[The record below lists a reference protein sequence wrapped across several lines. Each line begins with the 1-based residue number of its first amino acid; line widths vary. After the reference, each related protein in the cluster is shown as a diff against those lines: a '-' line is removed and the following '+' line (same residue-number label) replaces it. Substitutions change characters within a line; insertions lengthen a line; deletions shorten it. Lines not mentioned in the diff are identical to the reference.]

1 MTNQTHG
8 LQYASLVSYATQLL
22 DSAGLEADKSAVV
35 AKTLVEADLL
45 GHDTHGLAQ
54 LAGYLNELTTGKMAN
69 AGDPEVI
76 SERAA
81 VATWDGRRLPGCW
94 LTQRAIDWCLPR
106 AKEFGIAS
114 VAIRRSHHIACLAA
128 YLEAPARAGLVVEVL
143 SSDPAAASVAPFGG
157 TRAVFTPNPI
167 AIGVPTSG
175 DPMMIDISS
184 SITTNAMTGRLK
196 DAGPQAD
203 KTWWLSANGEPSN
216 DAATLF
222 TTPPGS
228 ILPLGGTQVGHK
240 GYGMA
245 LMIEAL
251 TAGLSGFGRAD
262 PSEGWGAT
270 VLVRLSDPQ
279 AFAGTSAF
287 YRQMDWLTDACHAN
301 APADPAHPVRLP
313 GERGLA
319 RKREQLA
326 NGIVL
331 HPSILPALAPWAKRF
346 NLNAI

>member
-1 MTNQTHG
+1 MVNQARG
-8 LQYASLVSYATQLL
+8 SSYVALVAYATELL
-22 DSAGLEADKSAVV
+22 NAAGLEADKSAVV
-35 AKTLVEADLL
+35 ARVLVEADLL

-54 LAGYLNELTTGKMAN
+54 LAGYLNELMTGRMAHS
-69 AGDPEVI
+69 GRPVVV

-94 LTQRAIDWCLPR
+94 LTQEAIDWCTPR
-106 AKEFGIAS
+106 AREYGTAS

-128 YLEAPARAGLVVEVL
+128 YLEAPARAGLVIEIL

-167 AIGVPTSG
+167 AIGVPTG
-175 DPMMIDISS
+175 ADPMMIDISS
-184 SITTNAMTGRLK
+184 SITTNAMSSRLK

-203 KTWWLSANGEPSN
+203 KTWWLSAGGQPSN
-216 DAATLF
+216 DASTLF
-222 TTPPGS
+222 TSPPGS

-279 AFAGTSAF
+279 AFAGAPAF
-287 YRQMDWLTDACHAN
+287 ERQMDWLADACHQN
-301 APADPAHPVRLP
+301 PPADPAHPVRLP
-313 GERGLA
+313 GERGLS
-319 RKREQLA
+319 RKREQMA

-331 HPSILPALAPWAKRF
+331 HPSILPALAPWAERF
-346 NLNAI
+346 NLTAI